1 MNLNDNLL
9 KNEERIAFLLRS
21 LYRQYG
27 FLQYKMSKFEEYD
40 LYAGCRDYLSDNI
53 ITFTDTN
60 GKLMAL
66 KPDVTLSIVR
76 NTKDIPGYVNKIYY
90 NENVYRVSN
99 GSHVY
104 KEIMQAGLECIGDI
118 DDYNIFETVLLAVK
132 SLATI
137 SEDYVL
143 SISHLGLISS
153 LLGEFGFDEAE
164 QKTAISL
171 IGRKNMHEFKAL
183 CESVKATQAS
193 RIPDRGSCTC
203 ESVKKLHADEAIDRL
218 VSLFMLNDEP
228 SIVLDKLTQMN
239 CNPDYISELRSLC
252 SMLNAAGEG
261 AKIVIDFSVV
271 SDMKYYNGIV
281 FKGYIKGVPESVLS
295 GGQYDALIR
304 QMGKHSRA
312 VGFAVYMDFLE
323 RFYENERAYDVD
335 AVIRYDDTTDR
346 RALFNAVQVA
356 MNKGLRVTAQKELP
370 DKLRYRILYTID
382 EYGALKEMHQGEEE
396 TSQST
401 GREAR

>member
-183 CESVKATQAS
+183 CESVKATHAS
-193 RIPDRGSCTC
+193 STSDRESCTC
-203 ESVKKLHADEAIDRL
+203 ESEKKLHADEAIDRL

-239 CNPDYISELRSLC
+239 CNPDYIAELRSLC

-335 AVIRYDDTTDR
+335 AVIRYDDNTDR

-382 EYGALKEMHQGEEE
+382 EYGALKEMHQGKEE
-396 TSQST
+396 TSPST

>member
-193 RIPDRGSCTC
+193 SISDRESCTC
-203 ESVKKLHADEAIDRL
+203 ESAKNMNADEAIDRL

-239 CNPDYISELRSLC
+239 CNPDYIAELRSLC

-281 FKGYIKGVPESVLS
+281 FKGYIRGVPESVLS

-335 AVIRYDDTTDR
+335 AVIRYDDNTDR

-382 EYGALKEMHQGEEE
+382 EYGALKEMHQGKEE
-396 TSQST
+396 TSPST

>member
-1 MNLNDNLL
+1 MNLNESVL

-21 LYRQYG
+21 LYQQYG

-76 NTKDIPGYVNKIYY
+76 NTKAVPGYVNKIFY
-90 NENVYRVSN
+90 NENVYRVSH
-99 GSHVY
+99 GSHAY
-104 KEIMQAGLECIGDI
+104 KEIMQVGLECIGDI

-137 SEDYVL
+137 SGDYVL
-143 SISHLGLISS
+143 SVSHLGIISS
-153 LLGEFGFDEAE
+153 LLSELGLDEAE

-171 IGRKNMHEFKAL
+171 IGRKNMHELRTL
-183 CESVKATQAS
+183 CESAGAAEAKKAS
-193 RIPDRGSCTC
+193 GSTR
-203 ESVKKLHADEAIDRL
+203 SVDDVI
-218 VSLFMLNDEP
+218 SLFMLNDKP
-228 SIVLDKLTQMN
+228 SAVLDKLQQMN
-239 CNPDYISELRSLC
+239 CNPKYIAELKDLC

-261 AKIVIDFSVV
+261 SRIVIDFSVV

-281 FKGYIKGVPESVLS
+281 FKGYINGVPESVLS
-295 GGQYDALIR
+295 GGQYDALIS
-304 QMGKHSRA
+304 QMGKQGRA

-323 RFYENERAYDVD
+323 RYYESERIYDVD
-335 AVIRYDDTTDR
+335 AVIRYDDKTDR
-346 RALFNAVQVA
+346 RNLFNAVQIA
-356 MNKGLRVTAQKELP
+356 MNKGLKVTAQKEIS
-370 DKLRYRILYTID
+370 DKLRYRMLYTID
-382 EYGALKEMHQGEEE
+382 EYGALKEEPADLGK
-396 TSQST
+396 
-401 GREAR
+401 EAR